1 MAGIPT
7 DPGEFPLFD
16 VDGPER
22 RSDDEHPESAY
33 RRGFQ
38 QGA

>member
-33 RRGFQ
+33 RRG
-38 QGA
+38 